1 MRKVLPR
8 PDEGEEQQDFL
19 SRCIGSEEMNE
30 EFPDDEQRIAV
41 CQMLFGEEDDAD
53 DDDDD
58 DGDSDHDSGHEDDDE
73 EDDKTSRRRHRKIVA
88 FSLKEFDSD
97 RGTFSGYGSTFGNV
111 DSGNDRVIEGAFKN
125 TLESFRAKGQLP
137 AMFWAHDWTQPVGEW
152 LDMNEDSKG
161 LQVKGALWVDGNSLG
176 RTPIEKAE
184 QVRNLL
190 TSNGPKGL
198 SIGYDVQKSS
208 FTTEGDKKR
217 MVRNLERVKL
227 FEVSP
232 VPFGMNAEATVT
244 AAKALTFV
252 GALPT
257 KKRELEMHLRDAGLS
272 RRDAKRLI
280 SGGWSALVRDDEVGL
295 AKALRKLKNTIRGG

>member
-1 MRKVLPR
+1 MTAIGDRIIELR
-8 PDEGEEQQDFL
+8 EEQEMTLDELAASLPITASTLGQIERGEIEVPSEPVIEALASALEVPIQSLIDL
-19 SRCIGSEEMNE
+19 LPEPEDENEEMGR
-30 EFPDDEQRIAV
+30 QRH
-41 CQMLFGEEDDAD
+41 Q
-53 DDDDD
+53 
-58 DGDSDHDSGHEDDDE
+58 
-73 EDDKTSRRRHRKIVA
+73 RKIVV

-125 TLESFRAKGQLP
+125 SLESFRAKGQLP
-137 AMFWAHDWTQPVGEW
+137 AMFWAHDWTEPVGEW

-217 MVRNLERVKL
+217 VRNLERVKL

-232 VPFGMNAEATVT
+232 VPFGMNVEATVT
-244 AAKALTFV
+244 AAKALNFV

-257 KKRELEMHLRDAGLS
+257 KKRELEMHLRDVGLS

-280 SGGWSALVRDDEVGL
+280 SGGWSALVRDDEAGL
-295 AKALRKLKNTIRGG
+295 AKALQKLQNTIRGG